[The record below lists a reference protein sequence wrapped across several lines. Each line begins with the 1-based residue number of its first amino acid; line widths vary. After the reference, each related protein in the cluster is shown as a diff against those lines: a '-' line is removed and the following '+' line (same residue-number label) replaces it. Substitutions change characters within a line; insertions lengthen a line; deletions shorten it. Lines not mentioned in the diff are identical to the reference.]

1 VREGSN
7 VRFELRRSELITREP
22 TEDDLSAKDRTD
34 AFKLAGAIAG
44 RIRDGEDV
52 RNRRAGIAEL

>member
-1 VREGSN
+1 M
-7 VRFELRRSELITREP
+7 RFELRRSELITREP